1 MQKTFGD
8 LVKASLIGKKLK
20 HRNQYG
26 RTVTLEV
33 EDVRTEH
40 RSVQIT
46 PDTPENDWYGETKTW
61 DETKVYFVDGS
72 SIEITAST
80 KLDIIEEGEAKP
92 EILKD

>member
-1 MQKTFGD
+1 MR
-8 LVKASLIGKKLK
+8 LALIGKKLK

-33 EDVRTEH
+33 EDVKTEH

-46 PDTPENDWYGETKTW
+46 PDTPQNDWWGETKDW

-80 KLDIIEEGEAKP
+80 NLDIIEEGDGDSKP
-92 EILKD
+92 EVLKD

>member
-1 MQKTFGD
+1 MRI
-8 LVKASLIGKKLK
+8 ALIGKKLK

-33 EDVRTEH
+33 EDVKTEH

-46 PDTPENDWYGETKTW
+46 PDTPQNDWWGETKDW

-80 KLDIIEEGEAKP
+80 NLDIIEEGDGDSKP
-92 EILKD
+92 EVLKD